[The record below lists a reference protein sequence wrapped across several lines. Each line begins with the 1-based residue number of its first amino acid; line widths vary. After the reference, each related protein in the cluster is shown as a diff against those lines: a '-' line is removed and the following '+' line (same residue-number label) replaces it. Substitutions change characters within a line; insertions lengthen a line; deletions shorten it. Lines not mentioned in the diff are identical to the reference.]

1 MIYDITYTN
10 RPQLDFSEPNPQDN
24 IDSYY
29 LATAKSAIVDWFTE
43 KAQDEVETAFKHCLI
58 YPSKPAQVKF
68 IWYVVPDEKQ
78 TIESIQVFNRLNKG
92 K

>member
-1 MIYDITYTN
+1 M
-10 RPQLDFSEPNPQDN
+10 L
-24 IDSYY
+24 
-29 LATAKSAIVDWFTE
+29 DWFTE

-92 K
+92 KISLTSSELIKALFIMDRNIISNNDRVEAEQTYL